1 MRLNIYDLLY
11 HEKLIIS
18 EAAVKELEQLLGP
31 KKDADAGEG
40 ADGETEEKVEA
51 APVEAAPAK
60 PKRVRKPKAEAAE
73 PAAPKLKLGRRRRI
87 MRTVWDI
94 IKSPVITEKALVAKE
109 ETQDTGQLLTFR
121 VDRRATKPEIKSAV
135 ESIFQVK
142 VDRVRTINFMGKMAR
157 RGRFEGRKPSW
168 KKAYV
173 TLKQGEKPVDYG
185 ESI

>member
-1 MRLNIYDLLY
+1 
-11 HEKLIIS
+11 
-18 EAAVKELEQLLGP
+18 
-31 KKDADAGEG
+31 
-40 ADGETEEKVEA
+40 
-51 APVEAAPAK
+51 
-60 PKRVRKPKAEAAE
+60 
-73 PAAPKLKLGRRRRI
+73 

-109 ETQDTGQLLTFR
+109 ETQDTRQLLTFR

-142 VDRVRTINFMGKMAR
+142 VAQVRTINFEGKLAR

>member
-1 MRLNIYDLLY
+1 
-11 HEKLIIS
+11 
-18 EAAVKELEQLLGP
+18 
-31 KKDADAGEG
+31 
-40 ADGETEEKVEA
+40 
-51 APVEAAPAK
+51 
-60 PKRVRKPKAEAAE
+60 
-73 PAAPKLKLGRRRRI
+73 

-94 IKSPVITEKALVAKE
+94 IKSPVITEKARAAKE
-109 ETQDTGQLLTFR
+109 ETQEASQLLTFR

-142 VDRVRTINFMGKMAR
+142 VDHIRTINYMGKTAR

-185 ESI
+185 EAI